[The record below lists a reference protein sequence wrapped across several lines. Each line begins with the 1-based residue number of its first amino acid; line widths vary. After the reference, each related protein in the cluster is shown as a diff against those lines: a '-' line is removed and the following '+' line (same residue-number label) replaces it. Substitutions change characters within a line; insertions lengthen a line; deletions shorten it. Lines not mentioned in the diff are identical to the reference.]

1 VTDYTIGEAADILHV
16 TTRTLRHWDHIGLL
30 VPGWRTWA
38 DHRLYTE
45 DDLDRALQ
53 ILVYREAGVPLKEIA
68 GILAEPS
75 TARATLRHQREV
87 LTERIAHLH
96 RMVRAVDDLL
106 KKEEPMSIEDRM
118 RLFGDQWRPEYQ
130 EEAEE
135 RWGGT
140 PEWEQSQAVAATM
153 TDEDWL
159 AVRREQDDFVA
170 LLADAAA
177 RGVEPGSGEG
187 RVIVEKHRATISR
200 WYPVTP
206 ARQVLLARMYV
217 QDERFNAT
225 YQGHA
230 AYLLD
235 LVEAQAAAEGVDLDA
250 VTWG

>member
-1 VTDYTIGEAADILHV
+1 
-16 TTRTLRHWDHIGLL
+16 
-30 VPGWRTWA
+30 
-38 DHRLYTE
+38 
-45 DDLDRALQ
+45 
-53 ILVYREAGVPLKEIA
+53 
-68 GILAEPS
+68 
-75 TARATLRHQREV
+75 
-87 LTERIAHLH
+87 
-96 RMVRAVDDLL
+96 
-106 KKEEPMSIEDRM
+106 MSIEDRM

-230 AYLLD
+230 AYLLG
-235 LVEAQAAAEGVDLDA
+235 LVEAQAAAEGVDLGA
-250 VTWG
+250 VTWE